1 MLFSFN
7 LPACPGF
14 TTKLRL
20 FPGALG
26 STSTSGFRF
35 SNQVLNINKLL
46 PAYVLV
52 VRVLLRGL
60 YKRDWINWQEPIV
73 YKGMR
78 LSPSLCSE
86 WKLLIAAYGVVSGP
100 ACPIEVWNSQ
110 YINHLG
116 TFGSN
121 LCNSF
126 CFTCTFGFCFVE
138 VPVDI
143 SQFLGHSNFHFPR
156 GPIPII
162 NLSNFFFSNVERCYR
177 LKSYIFYIDFRKHN
191 WVYGTRCSYK
201 LVCALALT
209 QCAPTFSSGRLD
221 LGRMADFRR
230 KVSIGSL

>member
-26 STSTSGFRF
+26 STSSSGFRF

-78 LSPSLCSE
+78 LRPSLCSE
-86 WKLLIAAYGVVSGP
+86 WKLLIAAYRVVSGP

-121 LCNSF
+121 LCNIF

-138 VPVDI
+138 V
-143 SQFLGHSNFHFPR
+143 
-156 GPIPII
+156 
-162 NLSNFFFSNVERCYR
+162 
-177 LKSYIFYIDFRKHN
+177 
-191 WVYGTRCSYK
+191 
-201 LVCALALT
+201 
-209 QCAPTFSSGRLD
+209 
-221 LGRMADFRR
+221 
-230 KVSIGSL
+230 SI